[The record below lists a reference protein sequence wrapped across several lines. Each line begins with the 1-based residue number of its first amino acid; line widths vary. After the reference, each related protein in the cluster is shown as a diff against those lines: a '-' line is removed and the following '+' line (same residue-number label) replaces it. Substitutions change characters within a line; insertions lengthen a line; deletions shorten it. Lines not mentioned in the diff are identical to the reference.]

1 MRLPLEQ
8 LAEVRI
14 GLTLRGADAARQQ
27 FEGGPHFLRISDL
40 TENGKLEIR
49 IPHPMAGDPDTLA
62 RFKVLP
68 QDVVLA
74 SRGNRLTAALIEEP
88 IDAVV
93 GGQLFLIRTTS
104 NQILPEFLHA
114 YLNLPATQASLL
126 AQTVGSSIQTLPAST
141 LRAVEI
147 PVPSLE
153 IQRTIVALTN
163 LQEQEND
170 LLARISTLRSLLVD
184 KSITRLL
191 EKSPA

>member
-1 MRLPLEQ
+1 MRLPLDQ
-8 LAEVRI
+8 LAEIRV

-27 FEGGPHFLRISDL
+27 VEGGPHYLRISDL
-40 TENGKLEIR
+40 TANGRLEIR
-49 IPHPMAGDPDTLA
+49 NPHPIGGDADTLA
-62 RFKVLP
+62 RFRVLP
-68 QDVVLA
+68 QDVVIA
-74 SRGNRLTAALIEEP
+74 SRGCRLTAALVEEA

-104 NQILPEFLHA
+104 NQILPDFLHA
-114 YLNLPATQASLL
+114 YLNLPATQASLS

-147 PVPSLE
+147 PVPSPE
-153 IQRTIVALTN
+153 IQRTIVALSK
-163 LQEQEND
+163 LHQQEND
-170 LLARISTLRSLLVD
+170 LLARISTLRSLLVE